1 LFEENPDMPAITG
14 TRPFQ
19 RGWDVEPATGL
30 EKSGG
35 IILPL
40 FPVEIDGSVN
50 LYFQLED
57 RPSDSSS
64 DRSAHSHKSVASAY
78 FGMKSR
84 WHASRQ
90 IISNVSQLG

>member
-19 RGWDVEPATGL
+19 RGWHVEPATGL

-64 DRSAHSHKSVASAY
+64 DRSAHS
-78 FGMKSR
+78 R
-84 WHASRQ
+84 
-90 IISNVSQLG
+90 NQLLLPILV